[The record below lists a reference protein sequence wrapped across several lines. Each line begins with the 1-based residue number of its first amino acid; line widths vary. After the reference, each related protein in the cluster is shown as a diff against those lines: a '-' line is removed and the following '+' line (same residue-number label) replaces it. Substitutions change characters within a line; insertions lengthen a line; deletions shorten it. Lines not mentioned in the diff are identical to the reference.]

1 MKEPSYIILY
11 VSNMPVSTAFYS
23 NVLGKA
29 PVESSPGFSLFVLE
43 SGWKLGLWAKQEV
56 KPAADM
62 TGGGAEIGLMLDSKE
77 AVDAALEDLSAM
89 QAKVIQAPTQMDFGY
104 TFVVQDPDGHRI
116 RVFCPSEI
124 VR

>member
-11 VSNMPVSTAFYS
+11 VSDMPVSTAFYS
-23 NVLGKA
+23 DILGKA
-29 PVESSPGFSLFVLE
+29 PVESSPGFSMFVLE
-43 SGWKLGLWAKQEV
+43 SGWKLGLWAKPEV

-62 TGGGAEIGLMLDSKE
+62 TGGGAEIGLMLDNRE
-77 AVDAALEDLSAM
+77 EVAAALEVLSAK
-89 QAKVIQAPTQMDFGY
+89 QAKVIQEPTQMDFGY

-116 RVFCPSEI
+116 RAFCPSEI

>member
-1 MKEPSYIILY
+1 MKEPTYIILY
-11 VSNMPVSTAFYS
+11 VSDMPVSMAFYT
-23 NVLGKA
+23 NILGKA

-43 SGWKLGLWAKQEV
+43 SGWKLGLWTKQEV

-62 TGGGAEIGLMLDSKE
+62 TGGGAEIGLMLDSQE
-77 AVDAALEDLSAM
+77 AVDTALDYMSAM

-104 TFVVQDPDGHRI
+104 TFVVLDPDEHRI